1 MDKEEKLFKVTIE
14 ETITDEFEVFASNI
28 EEAGQIAIDKY
39 YNGEIL
45 LEPGH
50 LVNKKLFICDE
61 DTNAG
66 KGWMEF

>member
-1 MDKEEKLFKVTIE
+1 MEDFKLRECGNTPWVLRK
-14 ETITDEFEVFASNI
+14 
-28 EEAGQIAIDKY
+28 EAGQIAIDKY

-61 DTNAG
+61 DTSVG
-66 KGWMEF
+66 KDWMEF